1 MIEQTV
7 EVNTPVNLTI
17 KSLSGVPGDS
27 LPPPEMVLLKDGVV
41 QLTPTVTVTDVGVHG
56 LYNFKFTPASTGYFV
71 LYVYGE
77 IQAQVNVQSRSVF
90 SYLKNIEDE
99 SLGSWV
105 WDKEHGTLKMLR
117 QDGTEMATFAVI
129 DDMTTASRERV
140 L

>member
-7 EVNTPVNLTI
+7 EVNTPVTVTV
-17 KSLSGVPGDS
+17 KSLSGVPGDT

-41 QLTPTVTVTDVGVHG
+41 QTSVPITVTDVGAHG
-56 LYNFKFTPASTGYFV
+56 LYNFRFTPSATGYFV

-77 IQAQVNVQSRSVF
+77 IQAQINVQSRSVF

-99 SLGSWV
+99 SLGSWL
-105 WDKEHGTLKMLR
+105 WDKTAGTLKMLR
-117 QDGTEMATFAVI
+117 QDGTEMATFAVV
-129 DDMTTASRERV
+129 DDMTKASRERV